1 MTKGKSI
8 LHASRYPQPPFQLC
22 LKNQY
27 LLFFPLFQFTQTPV
41 EPFSLLALIV
51 ACDDNAGPGRNQDS
65 IP

>member
-1 MTKGKSI
+1 MAKGKSI
-8 LHASRYPQPPFQLC
+8 LHASRYPQPPIQLC

-41 EPFSLLALIV
+41 EPFPPLALIV